1 MQICN
6 NHYDAQ
12 LDSRSQ
18 KDGGSDG
25 VRFLKSTSISVNK
38 TLSFRQTA
46 NLLNNNCIASLGV
59 CVCVC
64 VCECAFADLQ
74 AFLFFSAGCSSLI
87 GKICE
92 EELRGEI
99 D

>member
-6 NHYDAQ
+6 NHDAQ
-12 LDSRSQ
+12 LDSRGQ

-25 VRFLKSTSISVNK
+25 VRFLKSTSVSVNK

-46 NLLNNNCIASLGV
+46 NLLNNNFIASLGV

-64 VCECAFADLQ
+64 VCAFADLQ

>member
-25 VRFLKSTSISVNK
+25 VRFLKSTSVSVNK

-59 CVCVC
+59 CVRVHLLISKH
-64 VCECAFADLQ
+64 FY
-74 AFLFFSAGCSSLI
+74 FSLLAAPL
-87 GKICE
+87 
-92 EELRGEI
+92 L
-99 D
+99 

>member
-25 VRFLKSTSISVNK
+25 VRFLKSTSVSVNK

-64 VCECAFADLQ
+64 VRVHLLISKHFY
-74 AFLFFSAGCSSLI
+74 FSLLAAPL
-87 GKICE
+87 
-92 EELRGEI
+92 L
-99 D
+99 

>member
-25 VRFLKSTSISVNK
+25 VRFLKSTSVSVNK

-64 VCECAFADLQ
+64 VCVC
-74 AFLFFSAGCSSLI
+74 
-87 GKICE
+87 IC
-92 EELRGEI
+92 
-99 D
+99 